1 MNAGPIAM
9 KNIIVGFLIFAALSL
24 GAAYFLPDGID
35 WHLTFRPAI
44 LAMMGGRSP
53 YNDPAVLA
61 PFAGAPWV
69 LIPFIPL
76 AYLPENLGRGVLFS
90 IGVFSF
96 AFAAIRMGARPA
108 ALVAFLLSPV
118 VFHCLLNSNL
128 DFLPI
133 VGFILPPQVGLFFM
147 AAKPQMGMVVG
158 AFWFVQSW
166 RSGGWRE
173 ALRVFGPATGALIIS
188 FFVYGIWPENA
199 AKILDWSRHINASLW
214 PQSIPVGLA
223 LAVTAFRLKDMRY
236 AIAASPL
243 LSPYLLFHSWSGA
256 LFAVL
261 ASPAESI
268 AAVVGLWVLVLL
280 RGLGWA

>member
-1 MNAGPIAM
+1 MKYAVMILAG
-9 KNIIVGFLIFAALSL
+9 VVIFAALSL
-24 GAAYFLPDGID
+24 GAAYFLPPGID

-44 LAMMGGRSP
+44 LAMMSGRSP
-53 YNDPAVLA
+53 YNDPSVLA

-76 AYLPENLGRGVLFS
+76 AYLPEHLGRGVIFS
-90 IGVFSF
+90 VGVFSF

-108 ALVAFLLSPV
+108 ALVAFLVSPV

-133 VGFILPPQVGLFFM
+133 LGFILPPQIGIFLL
-147 AAKPQMGMVVG
+147 AAKPQMGMIV
-158 AFWFVQSW
+158 AALWLVQAW
-166 RSGGWRE
+166 QRGGWQE
-173 ALRVFGPATGALIIS
+173 VVRVFWPVGVVMILS
-188 FFVYGIWPENA
+188 VVLYGLWPLNSI
-199 AKILDWSRHINASLW
+199 KIMEWSRDINASLW
-214 PQSIPVGLA
+214 PMSLPVGLA
-223 LAVTAFRLKDMRY
+223 LSVTALRKSDVRY

-268 AAVVGLWVLVLL
+268 AAVVGLWVLVIL
-280 RGLGWA
+280 RSY